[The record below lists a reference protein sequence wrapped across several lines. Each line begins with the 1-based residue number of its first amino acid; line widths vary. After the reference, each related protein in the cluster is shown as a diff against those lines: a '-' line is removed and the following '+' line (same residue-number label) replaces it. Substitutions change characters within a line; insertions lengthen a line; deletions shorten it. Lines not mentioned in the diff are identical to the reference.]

1 MIIFTKNGYWGEDM
15 ADMSENPQ
23 TENDENVVYEYVE
36 LEEGQELPEG
46 YEYEYEYVE
55 VPEGGSEEV
64 SELDV
69 VSQKAE
75 EAPAEEIDLAS
86 AAEIEAVLS
95 PRNLEEEIEG
105 TSIPVPVS
113 VPPAAPEPVSVP
125 VAEEPKMPQ
134 IEAPGS
140 EMDLDKLLDDVQEP
154 KFDMP
159 QLEDIAE
166 DENMPK
172 FEIAAPEPETEKEAG
187 IPSLD
192 SLLNIAEPEVPAA
205 QNTEAEPVDENIAAV
220 NAESAFVEP
229 DNIKFQNSD
238 EDNEKKDWF
247 DESHLKSGAEIGSVD
262 IDAILKEAP
271 AEKNVTAEEDIQ
283 VQQPVSDKAESAD
296 EVSNVETAALE
307 NLLSE
312 MKAEIGTTEKVSEP
326 TVISEENVVP
336 EEVAEAVASPLVQ
349 EEEPLAESLP
359 VVEALPEEPAVSES
373 EPAVIE
379 DGLDISLDDLLEDTP
394 VSAVDDL
401 AAMESAAEQ
410 ETVAEDATP
419 VLSEPEEP
427 GIPEIG
433 GLLAAEEAI
442 LPEVSQTEPEVF
454 IAEEETAVETV
465 VIPVDEKTEEVVVA
479 EEAKETEAVSD
490 AVVNFEPVSAGL
502 IDSSK
507 EAEEIVNPQVVFPVA
522 KDCSA
527 EQFSQKALSAR
538 LVSKNDGIQSFK
550 GTENVNVLALN
561 DVDFEENE
569 LNAWNLILFKQEILP
584 LTAKVSE
591 LDMPRNPQVN
601 RFAGLVKAGEQKAEF
616 FNEDKLK
623 IINTTD
629 SCVAVQGRFVC
640 GDLQTNSGLIINDML
655 TIPLRDFAGKE
666 LSFDK
671 PASGLLCGPD
681 GALLYFFNVR
691 GVLVPNAENV
701 KIDAEKLQYKISKW
715 YSGSLNDKYFEFNA
729 QSPSGSFEGNDEIKA
744 IHVNVNNS
752 SYGWNVT
759 FDNGL
764 SMNLRDLREY
774 QTRFGKMPSPNGVI
788 SYGQTKLTFSNVERI
803 VVYESAQYYFYS

>member
-1 MIIFTKNGYWGEDM
+1 M

-55 VPEGGSEEV
+55 VPEGGTEEV

-69 VSQKAE
+69 VSKKAE
-75 EAPAEEIDLAS
+75 EAPAEEIELAS

-105 TSIPVPVS
+105 TSVPVPS
-113 VPPAAPEPVSVP
+113 VPPAVQEPVSVP
-125 VAEEPKMPQ
+125 AAEESKMPQ

-172 FEIAAPEPETEKEAG
+172 FEIATPEPETEKEAG
-187 IPSLD
+187 LPSLD

-205 QNTEAEPVDENIAAV
+205 QNVDPEPVEENVAAV
-220 NAESAFVEP
+220 NEESAFVEP
-229 DNIKFQNSD
+229 DDIKFQNSD
-238 EDNEKKDWF
+238 EDNEDKDWF

-262 IDAILKEAP
+262 IDTIVKEAP
-271 AEKNVTAEEDIQ
+271 AVTTVTAEEDIQ
-283 VQQPVSDKAESAD
+283 VHQPVPDTAESAD

-312 MKAEIGTTEKVSEP
+312 MKAEIGEPEKVSEP
-326 TVISEENVVP
+326 TVVSEENVVP
-336 EEVAEAVASPLVQ
+336 EAEDEAVISSLVQ
-349 EEEPLAESLP
+349 KEEVLTESLP
-359 VVEALPEEPAVSES
+359 VVEALPEEPAVEES
-373 EPAVIE
+373 EPAVI
-379 DGLDISLDDLLEDTP
+379 DDVLDISLDDLLEEAP

-401 AAMESAAEQ
+401 VDIESAAAQ
-410 ETVAEDATP
+410 KTVAEAATP

-433 GLLAAEEAI
+433 GLLAAEEAVSQME
-442 LPEVSQTEPEVF
+442 PEVSIV
-454 IAEEETAVETV
+454 EEEPAVEPV
-465 VIPVDEKTEEVVVA
+465 VIPVDEKTEEIVVA
-479 EEAKETEAVSD
+479 EEIKETEAVSD
-490 AVVNFEPVSAGL
+490 AIANFESVSAVL

-507 EAEEIVNPQVVFPVA
+507 EAEEIINPQVVLPAA

-527 EQFSQKALSAR
+527 EQFSQRALSAR
-538 LVSKNDGIQSFK
+538 LVSKSDGVQAFR
-550 GTENVNVLALN
+550 GMENVNVLALS
-561 DVDFEENE
+561 DVNFEENE
-569 LNAWNLILFKQEILP
+569 LSAWNLILFKQEVLP
-584 LTAKVSE
+584 LTAKVSALE
-591 LDMPRNPQVN
+591 MPRHPQVN

-671 PASGLLCGPD
+671 PASGLLCGP
-681 GALLYFFNVR
+681 GGVLLYFFNVC
-691 GVLVPNAENV
+691 GVLVPDAENA